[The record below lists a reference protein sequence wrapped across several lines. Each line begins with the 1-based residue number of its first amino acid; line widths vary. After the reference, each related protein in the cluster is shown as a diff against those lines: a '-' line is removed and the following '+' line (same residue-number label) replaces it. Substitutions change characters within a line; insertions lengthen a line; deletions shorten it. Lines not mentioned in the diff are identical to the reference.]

1 MSDQPTAQPSFHEAY
16 DSLVAGLPASQLREA
31 HKRLVKCKQP
41 LTADELVSEHPRV
54 LACLERIVAA
64 YGRKKSRSA
73 VASKVRRDAAR
84 DKPTAADAD
93 SEAPPPSQQADDSE
107 PPLCELSV
115 AMADV
120 VIQATTLEEEAPPPP
135 LPQPPAPQPPAP
147 RPLPRPLPQP
157 RARAK
162 TDKPVQQVEKVEK
175 VEQAGKGGG
184 RKFFTNQTD
193 TVV

>member
-84 DKPTAADAD
+84 DKPADAATEVD
-93 SEAPPPSQQADDSE
+93 VPEQEGVEDDIASSLSACTVTCVSDAIPVVLVPAAPEEQKLVPPPTKPSRTPQRSLVRAAA
-107 PPLCELSV
+107 PSV
-115 AMADV
+115 A
-120 VIQATTLEEEAPPPP
+120 
-135 LPQPPAPQPPAP
+135 PAPSVAAAP
-147 RPLPRPLPQP
+147 KKRGVNSLISQRP
-157 RARAK
+157 
-162 TDKPVQQVEKVEK
+162 
-175 VEQAGKGGG
+175 G
-184 RKFFTNQTD
+184 R
-193 TVV
+193 